1 MADALQLLF
10 RRGTKAQ
17 ITNGGSLIEGSISFA
32 YDEPGIYLDLSPDEA
47 GNTTGKR
54 VRIGDFVTVQNLQVL
69 QDAARNKEVFSEQ
82 ALYYSIDENMLMKY
96 VSSKNEF
103 ILINDTTQINADI
116 DALEAADIA
125 FSASMTTLDTK
136 VDTEITDRTNAVAEL
151 QEQINDITGGSGGS
165 SLKSLQEALNAE
177 ITARTN
183 ADTQHDTDIAA
194 VTAKAGANETN
205 ITTLTAKVGL
215 LPDNVSET
223 IVEYFS
229 RLISEEATRAK
240 AAEKAN
246 ADNIAANVEAIND
259 VSDALDTEIA
269 RATAAETT
277 NANAIAANT
286 TAIESNDEDI
296 LKLQQDLSAEV
307 TRAQGAEAA
316 LGERID
322 GVANNLATDKAALEA
337 KILTAQQ
344 TADRAEGKADDNAT
358 AIAENKTEL
367 EGKIETVQ
375 NNLNT
380 VNTNLSASITELN
393 TNLGTT
399 NANVSALDGRLTSEV
414 TRAQDAESAL
424 GTRIDGVVES
434 IADEAETRASE
445 ISRVEEIIDDVEKAV
460 ATNTANIGTVT
471 GTANKNKEDI
481 QTLNGLVSNNSRA
494 ISQEATDRAA
504 QDKAINDALTAEI
517 NRATQKEAELSAS
530 IAKEV
535 TDRNS
540 AIATALGQAKDYTDD
555 EIAELQQQI
564 NQDIAAANAMA
575 FKEKEITSY
584 TDLPAEGNQAG
595 DTYVA
600 TAKFGDVQIGDLLVC
615 RVDQDANTTWT
626 DEQKKAN
633 FIHVETGYSTF
644 NDSKLVVNS
653 ETGKIELQSHL
664 DEVLGTIAVN
674 SVSQNVTV
682 ATTGSGNDCTVTV
695 GLVWATF

>member
-17 ITNGGSLIEGSISFA
+17 ITNGGSLINGSISFA
-32 YDEPGIYLDLSPDEA
+32 YDEPGIYLDLSPEEA
-47 GNTTGKR
+47 GNTVGKR

-69 QDAARNKEVFSEQ
+69 QDAAQNKEVFSEQ

-96 VSSKNEF
+96 ISKDNQF
-103 ILINDTTQINADI
+103 VLINDTTQIKADI

-125 FSASMTTLDTK
+125 IRADISTLTTNLN
-136 VDTEITDRTNAVAEL
+136 TEITNRTDAVTNL
-151 QEQINDITGGSGGS
+151 QNQIDSITDGSGS

-183 ADTQHDTDIAA
+183 ADTQHDNAIAA

-205 ITTLTAKVGL
+205 IATLTAKVGL

-246 ADNIAANVEAIND
+246 ADNIAANVKAIND
-259 VSDALDTEIA
+259 VSDALDAEIA
-269 RATAAETT
+269 RAKAAEST
-277 NANAIAANT
+277 NANAITANT
-286 TAIESNDEDI
+286 TAIESNDADI

-307 TRAQGAEAA
+307 TRAQGAEEA
-316 LGERID
+316 LGKRID
-322 GVANNLATDKAALEA
+322 GVASDLATDKAALEA
-337 KILTAQQ
+337 KILIAQE

-367 EGKIETVQ
+367 EGKIEAVQ

-380 VNTNLSASITELN
+380 VNTDLSADITELN

-414 TRAQDAESAL
+414 TRAKDAESAL

-445 ISRVEEIIDDVEKAV
+445 ITRVEGIIDEVEKAV

-471 GTANKNKEDI
+471 NTANKNKADI
-481 QTLNGLVSNNSRA
+481 QTLNGLISNNSEA
-494 ISQEATDRAA
+494 ISQEAKDRAA

-530 IAKEV
+530 ISKEV
-535 TDRNS
+535 TDRDS
-540 AIATALGQAKDYTDD
+540 AIAVALGQAKDYTDD

-564 NQDIAAANAMA
+564 NDDIAAANAMT
-575 FKEKEITSY
+575 FKEIDVTSY
-584 TDLPAEGNQAG
+584 TDLPATGNKAG

-615 RVDQDANTTWT
+615 RVDQDASATWT

>member
-17 ITNGGSLIEGSISFA
+17 ITNGGSLIDGSISFA
-32 YDEPGIYLDLSPDEA
+32 YDEPGIYLDLSPEEA
-47 GNTTGKR
+47 GNTVGKR
-54 VRIGDFVTVQNLQVL
+54 VRIGDFVTVQNLQAL
-69 QDAARNKEVFSEQ
+69 QDAAKNKEVFSEQ

-96 VSSKNEF
+96 VSAKNEF
-103 ILINDTTQINADI
+103 ILINDTTQINASI
-116 DALEAADIA
+116 KALEAADIA
-125 FSASMTTLDTK
+125 IQADISTLTTNLN
-136 VDTEITDRTNAVAEL
+136 TEITNRTNAVTNL
-151 QEQINDITGGSGGS
+151 QDQINDITGGSGS

-183 ADTQHDTDIAA
+183 ADTQHTNDIAS

-205 ITTLTAKVGL
+205 IATLTAKVGS

-229 RLISEEATRAK
+229 RLISEETTRAK

-246 ADNIAANVEAIND
+246 ADNIATNVEAISD
-259 VSDALDTEIA
+259 VSDALDAEIA
-269 RATAAETT
+269 RAKAAEST

-286 TAIESNDEDI
+286 TAIESNDADI

-307 TRAQGAEAA
+307 TRAQSAEEA

-322 GVANNLATDKAALEA
+322 DVAGDLATDKAALEA
-337 KILTAQQ
+337 KITTAQE
-344 TADRAEGKADDNAT
+344 TADRAEGKANDNAT
-358 AIAENKTEL
+358 TIAENKTEL

-481 QTLNGLVSNNSRA
+481 QTLNGLVSNNSKA

-504 QDKAINDALTAEI
+504 QDKIINDALTAEI

-535 TDRNS
+535 TDRDS

-564 NQDIAAANAMA
+564 NNDIAAANAMT
-575 FKEKEITSY
+575 FKEIDVTSY
-584 TDLPAEGNQAG
+584 TDLPATGNQAG

-615 RVDQDANTTWT
+615 RVDQDASATWT

-674 SVSQNVTV
+674 SASQNVTV

>member
-1 MADALQLLF
+1 MADALKLLF

-17 ITNGGSLIEGSISFA
+17 ITNGENLIDGSISFA
-32 YDEPGIYLDLSPDEA
+32 YDEPGIYLDLSPEEA
-47 GNTTGKR
+47 GGTVGKR
-54 VRIGDFVTVQNLQVL
+54 VRIGDFITVQNISVL
-69 QDAARNKEVFSEQ
+69 QQAAKNKEAFSEQ
-82 ALYYSIDENMLMKY
+82 ALYYSLDENMLMKY
-96 VSSKNEF
+96 VSKKNEF

-136 VDTEITDRTNAVAEL
+136 VKTEITDRTNAVADL
-151 QEQINDITGGSGGS
+151 QEQINDITGGGGS

-183 ADTQHDTDIAA
+183 ADTQHTNDIAS

-205 ITTLTAKVGL
+205 IATLTAKVGS
-215 LPDNVSET
+215 LPDNISET

-229 RLISEEATRAK
+229 HLISEEVTRAK

-246 ADNIAANVEAIND
+246 ADNIAANVKAIDN

-277 NANAIAANT
+277 NANAIAANK
-286 TAIESNDEDI
+286 TAIESNDTDI
-296 LKLQQDLSAEV
+296 LKLQQDLGAEV

-316 LGERID
+316 LGERITD
-322 GVANNLATDKAALEA
+322 VAGDLATDKAALEA
-337 KILTAQQ
+337 KITTAQE
-344 TADRAEGKADDNAT
+344 TAERAEGKADTNAT
-358 AIAENKTEL
+358 AITANKTEL
-367 EGKIETVQ
+367 KGKIETVQ

-380 VNTNLSASITELN
+380 VNTNLSADITELN

-424 GTRIDGVVES
+424 GARINGVVES
-434 IADEAETRASE
+434 ITGEAETRASE
-445 ISRVEEIIDDVEKAV
+445 ITRVEGVISNVEKAV

-471 GTANKNKEDI
+471 NTANKNKEDI
-481 QTLNGLVSNNSRA
+481 QTLNGLISNNSKA
-494 ISQEATDRAA
+494 ISKEVEDRTA

-517 NRATQKEAELSAS
+517 DRATKKEAELSAN

-564 NQDIAAANAMA
+564 NNDIAAANAMT
-575 FKEKEITSY
+575 FKEIDVTSY
-584 TDLPAEGNQAG
+584 TDLPATGNEAG

-615 RVDQDANTTWT
+615 RIDQDANTTWT

-674 SVSQNVTV
+674 SASDNVTV
-682 ATTGSGNDCTVTV
+682 ATTGKGNDCTVTV